1 MLVCSTHT
9 LDACLCA
16 CVPITIRADTKEM
29 ERRLEERLQAAA
41 ECRNE
46 YARTNEARITGGG
59 KRQLGM
65 SGARGTDTTDRF
77 SCKVCSWVGSSR
89 TAHDREHPHCRAVPV
104 SILSAGKVSPGFGTG
119 GRFATY
125 GLTSG
130 DGAPGNKF
138 LHETPKDKQSRL
150 MNEAMRKHRGKA
162 GGSPQAYTRTLG
174 LS

>member
-1 MLVCSTHT
+1 MESATPKLWQNVASAVPSVVEAW
-9 LDACLCA
+9 LADALIANTPGQQTRGSVKPRGSC
-16 CVPITIRADTKEM
+16 
-29 ERRLEERLQAAA
+29 RLA
-41 ECRNE
+41 
-46 YARTNEARITGGG
+46 G
-59 KRQLGM
+59 
-65 SGARGTDTTDRF
+65 
-77 SCKVCSWVGSSR
+77 SWVGSSR

-150 MNEAMRKHRGKA
+150 MNEAMRNHRGKA